1 MIKKINILLFLIFV
15 SFSVNAQQTVKE
27 GKVSYTTTELVYVD
41 FDNTDGI
48 SEGDT
53 LYNKIKNKY
62 NPCIRVKYLSKSS
75 ISGENLTTKNIDDG
89 IPIFAFVVVKDS
101 SSISDDQN
109 NLQTVVNTTVVVEP
123 PINPSTEIV
132 EKEVLPSKTDGRY
145 SLQSYSNFSND
156 GNTVDY
162 QRWRHSFRFTSQR
175 IGGSGFSFST
185 YTIFAYKADEWNLVS
200 DNMNKALKVY
210 DLNIKYE
217 FDETAK
223 IVAGRFLNSKISN
236 ISTID
241 GAMVEKSFSTWSFGL
256 VAGSRPDFNDFSLN
270 PKLFEYGGYISK
282 TDKFDTG
289 IMENTISAFNQTND
303 FKTDRRFL
311 YFQHTNSLIKNTF
324 LFGSAEV
331 DLFKIADSLAQNDF
345 SLTGLFF
352 SARYSPAREFS
363 LNVSYDAR
371 RNVVYYETYKS
382 LSQTILENELRQ
394 GFRARASFRPIT
406 NLFFSLQYGYR
417 NRKGDIKASTNY
429 GANLGY
435 SKLPLIESSANINYS
450 RIQSSYVD
458 GYVYSANLTKSIYSL
473 SSDLSVGFRKTIYNF
488 ANGADQLDE
497 NSILFDYSINAFRPF
512 SFNMSYEGVFESTHT
527 YGRILFDITTRF

>member
-1 MIKKINILLFLIFV
+1 MVKIINIILILLLV
-15 SFSVNAQQTVKE
+15 SFSVSAQQTVKE
-27 GKVSYTTTELVYVD
+27 GKVSYTSSELVYID
-41 FDNTDGI
+41 FENTDGI
-48 SEGDT
+48 SVGDT
-53 LYNKIKNKY
+53 LFNKIKNKY
-62 NPCIRVKYLSKSS
+62 NPTIRVKYLSKSS
-75 ISGENLTTKNIDDG
+75 LSGENLTAKNIDAG
-89 IPIFAFVVVKDS
+89 TSIFAFIIIKDS
-101 SSISDDQN
+101 TSISDYQN

-123 PINPSTEIV
+123 PINPSTEFAKKDV
-132 EKEVLPSKTDGRY
+132 SLSKTDGRY

-156 GNTVDY
+156 VTSIDY
-162 QRWRHSFRFTSQR
+162 QRWRHSLRFTAQR
-175 IGGSGFSFST
+175 IGESGFSFST
-185 YTIFAYKADEWNLVS
+185 YAIFAYKADEWNLVS
-200 DNMNKALKVY
+200 DNINKALKVY
-210 DLNIKYE
+210 DFNIKYE
-217 FDETAK
+217 FDETAR
-223 IVAGRFLNSKISN
+223 IMAGRFLNSKISN

-241 GAMVEKSFSTWSFGL
+241 GAMVEKSFSSWTFGL
-256 VAGSRPDFNDFSLN
+256 VAGSRPDFNDFSFN
-270 PKLFEYGGYISK
+270 PKLFEFGGYISK
-282 TDKFDTG
+282 ADKLGTG

-352 SARYSPAREFS
+352 SARYAPIREFS

-394 GFRARASFRPIT
+394 GFRVRASFRPIT

-417 NRKGDIKASTNY
+417 YRNGDVKASTNY

-435 SKLPLIESSANINYS
+435 SMLPLIESSANIYFNK
-450 RIQSSYVD
+450 INSSYVD
-458 GYVYSANLTKSIYSL
+458 GYVYSANLSKSIYSL

-488 ANGADQLDE
+488 TNGANQLEE
-497 NSILFDYSINAFRPF
+497 NSILFDYSINAFKPF
-512 SFNMSYEGVFESTHT
+512 SFSLSYEGVFESTHT
-527 YGRILFDITTRF
+527 YGRILFDISTRF

>member
-1 MIKKINILLFLIFV
+1 MIKKFDILLFLILV
-15 SFSVNAQQTVKE
+15 SFSVNAQLTVKE
-27 GKVSYTTTELVYVD
+27 GKVNYTSSELVYVD
-41 FDNTDGI
+41 FQNTEGI
-48 SEGDT
+48 SVGDT
-53 LYNKIKNKY
+53 LFNKIKNKY
-62 NPCIRVKYLSKSS
+62 NPIIRVKYLSKSS
-75 ISGENLTTKNIDDG
+75 ISGENLTTNNIDIG
-89 IPIFAFVVVKDS
+89 TSIFAFVIIKDS
-101 SSISDDQN
+101 TSGSDYQN
-109 NLQTVVNTTVVVEP
+109 KLQTVVNTVVVSEP
-123 PINPSTEIV
+123 PSSPSTEFV
-132 EKEVLPSKTDGRY
+132 EKNVSPSKTDGRY

-156 GNTVDY
+156 GTSLDY
-162 QRWRHSFRFTSQR
+162 QRWRHSLRFTSQR
-175 IGGSGFSFST
+175 IGESGFSFST
-185 YTIFAYKADEWNLVS
+185 YTIFAYKADEWHLVS
-200 DNMNKALKVY
+200 DNINKALKVY
-210 DLNIKYE
+210 DFNIKYE

-223 IVAGRFLNSKISN
+223 IMAGRFLNSKISN

-241 GAMVEKSFSTWSFGL
+241 GAMVEKSFSSWTFGL
-256 VAGSRPDFNDFSLN
+256 VAGSRPDFKDFSFN

-282 TDKFDTG
+282 TDKFGTG
-289 IMENTISAFNQTND
+289 VMENTISAFNQTND

-417 NRKGDIKASTNY
+417 YRKGDIKASTNY

-435 SKLPLIESSANINYS
+435 SKVPIIESSANINFN

-458 GYVYSANLTKSIYSL
+458 GYIYSANLTKSIYAL
-473 SSDLSVGFRKTIYNF
+473 SSDISLGFIKTIYNF
-488 ANGADQLDE
+488 TNGANQLEE
-497 NSILFDYSINAFRPF
+497 NSILFDYSLNAFRPF
-512 SFNMSYEGVFESTHT
+512 SFNISYEGVFESTHT

>member
-1 MIKKINILLFLIFV
+1 MIRKFNIILYLLIAAV
-15 SFSVNAQQTVKE
+15 SINAQQTVKE
-27 GKVSYTTTELVYVD
+27 GKVNYTSSELVYVD
-41 FDNTDGI
+41 FENTDGI
-48 SEGDT
+48 SIGDT
-53 LYNKIKNKY
+53 LFNKIKNKY
-62 NPCIRVKYLSKSS
+62 NPALKVKYLSKSS
-75 ISGENLTTKNIDDG
+75 LSGENLTARNIDAG
-89 IPIFAFVVVKDS
+89 TSIFAFVIIQDS
-101 SSISDDQN
+101 SSNSDIQN
-109 NLQTVVNTTVVVEP
+109 DLQTVVNTAVIVEP
-123 PINPSTEIV
+123 PVNPATDF
-132 EKEVLPSKTDGRY
+132 EKKESSLSKTTGRY
-145 SLQSYSNFSND
+145 SLQSYSNFSNN
-156 GNTVDY
+156 GNSIDY
-162 QRWRHSFRFTSQR
+162 QRWRHSFKFSSQR
-175 IGGSGFSFST
+175 IGESGFSFST
-185 YTIFAYKADEWNLVS
+185 YAIFAYKADEWNAVS
-200 DNMNKALKVY
+200 DNLNKALKVY

-217 FDETAK
+217 FDEDAK

-241 GAMVEKSFSTWSFGL
+241 GAMVEKSFSSWSFGL
-256 VAGSRPDFNDFSLN
+256 VAGSRPDFNDFSFN

-282 TDKFDTG
+282 SDKIGTG

-311 YFQHTNSLIKNTF
+311 YFQHTNSLIKNIF

-371 RNVVYYETYKS
+371 RNVIYYETYKS

-417 NRKGDIKASTNY
+417 NRNGDLKASTNY

-435 SKLPLIESSANINYS
+435 SKIPIIESSANIDFN
-450 RIQSSYVD
+450 RINSSYVD

-473 SSDLSVGFRKTIYNF
+473 SSDLSLGFRKTIYNF
-488 ANGADQLDE
+488 SNGASQLEE

-512 SFNMSYEGVFESTHT
+512 SFSISYEGIFESTHS
-527 YGRILFDITTRF
+527 YGRILFDVTTIF

>member
-1 MIKKINILLFLIFV
+1 MIRKFNIILYLLV
-15 SFSVNAQQTVKE
+15 SAVSINAQQTVKE
-27 GKVSYTTTELVYVD
+27 GKVNYTSSELVYVD
-41 FDNTDGI
+41 FENTDGI
-48 SEGDT
+48 SIGDT
-53 LYNKIKNKY
+53 LFNKIKNKY
-62 NPCIRVKYLSKSS
+62 NPALKVKYLSKSS
-75 ISGENLTTKNIDDG
+75 LSGENLTARNIDAG
-89 IPIFAFVVVKDS
+89 TSIFAFVIIQDS
-101 SSISDDQN
+101 SSNSDIQN
-109 NLQTVVNTTVVVEP
+109 DLQTVVNTAVIVEP
-123 PINPSTEIV
+123 PDNKSAEF
-132 EKEVLPSKTDGRY
+132 EKKESSLSKTTGRY
-145 SLQSYSNFSND
+145 SLQSYSNFSNN
-156 GNTVDY
+156 GNSIDY
-162 QRWRHSFRFTSQR
+162 QRWRHSFRFSSQR
-175 IGGSGFSFST
+175 IGESGFSFST
-185 YTIFAYKADEWNLVS
+185 YAIFAYKADEWNVVS
-200 DNMNKALKVY
+200 DNLNKALKVY

-217 FDETAK
+217 FDEDAK

-241 GAMVEKSFSTWSFGL
+241 GAMVEKSFSSWSFGL
-256 VAGSRPDFNDFSLN
+256 VAGSRPDFNDFSFN

-282 TDKFDTG
+282 SDKIGTG

-311 YFQHTNSLIKNTF
+311 YFQHTNSLIKNIF

-371 RNVVYYETYKS
+371 RNVIYYETFKS

-417 NRKGDIKASTNY
+417 NRKGDLKASTNY

-435 SKLPLIESSANINYS
+435 SKIPLIESTVNINFN
-450 RIQSSYVD
+450 RISSSYVD
-458 GYVYSANLTKSIYSL
+458 GYVYSANLSKSIYSL
-473 SSDLSVGFRKTIYNF
+473 SSDLSLGFRKTIYNF
-488 ANGADQLDE
+488 SNGANQLEE

-512 SFNMSYEGVFESTHT
+512 SFSFSYEGIFESTHS
-527 YGRILFDITTRF
+527 YGRILFDVTTRF

>member
-1 MIKKINILLFLIFV
+1 MIKKIYILLFLIIV

-27 GKVSYTTTELVYVD
+27 GKVSYTSAELVYVD
-41 FDNTDGI
+41 FENTEGI
-48 SEGDT
+48 SVGDT
-53 LYNKIKNKY
+53 LFNKIKNKY
-62 NPCIRVKYLSKSS
+62 NPALKVKYLSKSS
-75 ISGENLTTKNIDDG
+75 LSGENLTTKNIEAG
-89 IPIFAFVVVKDS
+89 TSIFAFVIVQDS
-101 SSISDDQN
+101 SSVADIQN
-109 NLQTVVNTTVVVEP
+109 NLQTVVNTAIVVEP
-123 PINPSTEIV
+123 PINPSTEFV
-132 EKEVLPSKTDGRY
+132 KKEVSPSKTDGRY

-156 GNTVDY
+156 GTSIDY
-162 QRWRHSFRFTSQR
+162 QRWRHSLRFTSQR
-175 IGGSGFSFST
+175 IGESGFSFST
-185 YTIFAYKADEWNLVS
+185 YAIFAYKADEWNLVS
-200 DNMNKALKVY
+200 DNINKALKVY

-236 ISTID
+236 ISTVD
-241 GAMVEKSFSTWSFGL
+241 GAMVEKSFSSWSFGL
-256 VAGSRPDFNDFSLN
+256 VAGSRPDFNDFSFN

-282 TDKFDTG
+282 LDKFGTG

-363 LNVSYDAR
+363 LNISYDAR

-417 NRKGDIKASTNY
+417 YRKGDVKASTNY

-435 SKLPLIESSANINYS
+435 SKVPLIESSANINFN
-450 RIQSSYVD
+450 RINSSFVD
-458 GYVYSANLTKSIYSL
+458 GYVYSVNLTKSIYSL
-473 SSDLSVGFRKTIYNF
+473 SSDLSLGFRKTIYNF
-488 ANGADQLDE
+488 SNGASQLEE
-497 NSILFDYSINAFRPF
+497 NSILFDYSINAFKLLSF
-512 SFNMSYEGVFESTHT
+512 SLSYEGVFESTHT

>member
-1 MIKKINILLFLIFV
+1 MIKKFDILLFLILV
-15 SFSVNAQQTVKE
+15 SFSVNAQLTVKE
-27 GKVSYTTTELVYVD
+27 GKVSYTSSELVYVD
-41 FDNTDGI
+41 FENTEGI
-48 SEGDT
+48 SVGDT
-53 LYNKIKNKY
+53 LFNKIKNKY
-62 NPCIRVKYLSKSS
+62 NPIIRVKYLSKSS
-75 ISGENLTTKNIDDG
+75 ISGENLTAKNIDVG
-89 IPIFAFVVVKDS
+89 TSIFAFVSIKDS
-101 SSISDDQN
+101 TSGSDYQN
-109 NLQTVVNTTVVVEP
+109 KLQTVVNTVVVSEP
-123 PINPSTEIV
+123 PSSPSTEFV
-132 EKEVLPSKTDGRY
+132 EKNVSPSKTDGRY

-156 GNTVDY
+156 GTSLDY
-162 QRWRHSFRFTSQR
+162 QRWRHSLRFTSQR
-175 IGGSGFSFST
+175 IGESGFSFST
-185 YTIFAYKADEWNLVS
+185 YTIFAYKADEWHLVS
-200 DNMNKALKVY
+200 DNINKALKVY
-210 DLNIKYE
+210 DFNIKYE

-223 IVAGRFLNSKISN
+223 IMAGRFLNSKISN

-241 GAMVEKSFSTWSFGL
+241 GAMVEKSFSSWTFGL
-256 VAGSRPDFNDFSLN
+256 VAGSRPDFKDFSFN

-282 TDKFDTG
+282 TDKFGTG
-289 IMENTISAFNQTND
+289 VMENTISAFNQTND

-417 NRKGDIKASTNY
+417 YRKGDIKASTNY

-435 SKLPLIESSANINYS
+435 SKVPIIESSANINFN

-458 GYVYSANLTKSIYSL
+458 GYIYSANLTKSIYAL
-473 SSDLSVGFRKTIYNF
+473 SSDISLGFRKTIYNF
-488 ANGADQLDE
+488 INGANQLEE
-497 NSILFDYSINAFRPF
+497 NSILFDYSLNAFRPF
-512 SFNMSYEGVFESTHT
+512 SFNISYEGVFESTHT

>member
-1 MIKKINILLFLIFV
+1 MIKKIYILLFLIVV
-15 SFSVNAQQTVKE
+15 SFSVNAQQNLKE

-41 FDNTDGI
+41 FENTEGI
-48 SEGDT
+48 AEGDT
-53 LYNKIKNKY
+53 LYSKIKNKY
-62 NPCIRVKYLSKSS
+62 NPIIKVKYLSKSS
-75 ISGENLTTKNIDDG
+75 LSGENLTTKNIEAG
-89 IPIFAFVVVKDS
+89 TSIFAFVIVQDS
-101 SSISDDQN
+101 SSVADIQN
-109 NLQTVVNTTVVVEP
+109 NLQTVLNTAVVVEP
-123 PINPSTEIV
+123 PINPSTEFV

-156 GNTVDY
+156 GQNIDY
-162 QRWRHSFRFTSQR
+162 QRWRHSFRFASQR

-200 DNMNKALKVY
+200 DNINKALKVY

-236 ISTID
+236 ISTVD
-241 GAMVEKSFSTWSFGL
+241 GAMIEKSFSTWTFGL
-256 VAGSRPDFNDFSLN
+256 VAGSRPDFSDFSFN

-311 YFQHTNSLIKNTF
+311 YFQHTNSLIKNIF

-394 GFRARASFRPIT
+394 GFRARASFRPLT

-417 NRKGDIKASTNY
+417 NRKGDIKTSTNY

-435 SKLPLIESSANINYS
+435 SKLPLIESSANMNFN

-458 GYVYSANLTKSIYSL
+458 GYVYSANLSKSIYSL
-473 SSDLSVGFRKTIYNF
+473 SSDFSVGFRKTIYNF

-512 SFNMSYEGVFESTHT
+512 SFNISYEGVFESTHT

>member
-1 MIKKINILLFLIFV
+1 MLNKINILLFLVIV
-15 SFSVNAQQTVKE
+15 SFPVSAQQTVKE
-27 GKVSYTTTELVYVD
+27 GKVSYTSTELVYVD
-41 FDNTDGI
+41 FESTEGI
-48 SEGDT
+48 SVGDT
-53 LYNKIKNKY
+53 LFTKIKNKY
-62 NPCIRVKYLSKSS
+62 SPALNVKYLSKSS
-75 ISGENLTTKNIDDG
+75 LSGENLTTKNIDMG
-89 IPIFAFVVVKDS
+89 SLIFAFVIIKDS
-101 SSISDDQN
+101 SSSSDYQN
-109 NLQTVVNTTVVVEP
+109 NLQTELVAPVIVEP
-123 PINPSTEIV
+123 LTTSTNEFV
-132 EKEVLPSKTDGRY
+132 KKEVSLSKTDGRY

-156 GNTVDY
+156 VTSVDY
-162 QRWRHSFRFTSQR
+162 QRWRHSLRFTSQR
-175 IGGSGFSFST
+175 IGESGFSVST
-185 YTIFAYKADEWNLVS
+185 YAIFAYKADEWNLVS
-200 DNMNKALKVY
+200 DNINKALKVY

-223 IVAGRFLNSKISN
+223 IMAGRFLNSKISN

-241 GAMVEKSFSTWSFGL
+241 GAMVEKSFSSWTFGL
-256 VAGSRPDFNDFSLN
+256 VAGSRPDFNDFSFN

-282 TDKFDTG
+282 SDKFGAG

-311 YFQHTNSLIKNTF
+311 YFQHMNSLIKNTF

-331 DLFKIADSLAQNDF
+331 DLFKITDSLAQNDF

-417 NRKGDIKASTNY
+417 YRKGDIKASTNY

-435 SKLPLIESSANINYS
+435 SKLPLIESSANINFN
-450 RIQSSYVD
+450 RINSSYVD

-488 ANGADQLDE
+488 TNGANQLEE
-497 NSILFDYSINAFRPF
+497 NSILFDYSINAFKPF
-512 SFNMSYEGVFESTHT
+512 SFSLSYEGVFESTHT